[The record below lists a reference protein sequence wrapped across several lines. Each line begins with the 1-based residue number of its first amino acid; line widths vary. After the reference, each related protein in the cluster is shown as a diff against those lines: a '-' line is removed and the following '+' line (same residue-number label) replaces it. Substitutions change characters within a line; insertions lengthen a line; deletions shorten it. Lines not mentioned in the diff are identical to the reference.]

1 MLRRLSVTITAT
13 ATFCLFCNSLTL
25 AASTKPQQPD
35 KFPPN
40 PLEITTPDPL
50 LPRSP
55 KDKQPLTLQESQN
68 LEAALDKLNQQATAA
83 LQAADKITAFD
94 IWNRELRLRRF
105 LGSLA
110 EVQALSRV
118 GEIAWRENNRQEVQ
132 YITQRLQ
139 AIQKQGQSQKTKSQ
153 NTIAQNTIENTTD
166 LQLLRAIGQ
175 AYQQVRSPK
184 EALQVYD
191 QVLTAVRQQGDTAAE
206 VDTLK
211 TIGELHLSWFDY
223 VSAAA
228 TYEKLLTFGDSKND
242 SANEI
247 SYLQQLAYI
256 YKQLKQPEQSI
267 KIRNKLA
274 EIYQRQNNLVQLVTL
289 KQSIG
294 SDYESLARE
303 NPSFLQEAF
312 KNYKEAYTIAW
323 QSQQYIRASEV
334 LQKLIPLYRSQGQVE
349 EALQASQ
356 ILVQAQ
362 EQAVNFYGLMSAYD
376 QIGQIHLQ
384 RKDYPQALT
393 AFQKG
398 LQIAQQLNSDQ
409 TYFTQQIQKISGQT
423 SR

>member
-1 MLRRLSVTITAT
+1 MLRCLSVTMTAT
-13 ATFCLFCNSLTL
+13 ATFCLLCNSLTL
-25 AASTKPQQPD
+25 AASKKPQQPD

-55 KDKQPLTLQESQN
+55 KDKQPLTPQERQN
-68 LEAALDKLNQQATAA
+68 LEAALDELNQQATAT
-83 LQAADKITAFD
+83 LQAGDKITAFD

-105 LGSLA
+105 LGSLE
-110 EVQALSRV
+110 EVQALARV
-118 GEIAWRENNRQEVQ
+118 GDIAWRENDRQEVQ

-139 AIQKQGQSQKTKSQ
+139 AIQKQAQSQ
-153 NTIAQNTIENTTD
+153 NTVD
-166 LQLLRAIGQ
+166 LQLLRALGQ

-184 EALQVYD
+184 EALQVYN
-191 QVLTAVRQQGDTAAE
+191 QVLAAVRQRGDTAAE

-211 TIGELHLSWFDY
+211 TIGELHLGWFDY
-223 VSAAA
+223 ASAAA
-228 TYEKLLTFGDSKND
+228 TYEKLLTFASSRGE

-247 SYLQQLAYI
+247 AYLQQLAYI
-256 YKQLKQPEQSI
+256 YKQAKQPEQSI
-267 KIRNKLA
+267 KIRNQLA
-274 EIYQRQNNLVQLVTL
+274 EVYQRENNFIQLPAL

-323 QSQQYIRASEV
+323 QLQQYVRAGEV
-334 LQKLIPLYRSQGQVE
+334 LQKLIVLYRSQGQVE

-356 ILVQAQ
+356 ILLQA
-362 EQAVNFYGLMSAYD
+362 EERAVNFYGLMSAYD

-398 LQIAQQLNSDQ
+398 LQIAQQLNYDEA
-409 TYFTQQIQKISGQT
+409 YFTQQIQKISGQT
-423 SR
+423 SQ

>member
-68 LEAALDKLNQQATAA
+68 LEAALDKLNQQATAT
-83 LQAADKITAFD
+83 LQTGDKITAFD

-139 AIQKQGQSQKTKSQ
+139 AIQKQAQSQKTKSQ
-153 NTIAQNTIENTTD
+153 NTIAQNTIENTID

-175 AYQQVRSPK
+175 AYQQVRSPR

-356 ILVQAQ
+356 ILLQAE
-362 EQAVNFYGLMSAYD
+362 EQAVNFYGLMRAYD

-398 LQIAQQLNSDQ
+398 LAIAQQLNSDQ